1 MALVDAGVPMRAL
14 FCGVTCALDSDGNL
28 VLDPTTKQE
37 KVGAG
42 SRRWHRAAA
51 QQASR
56 PNPNKSVRTHLASSA
71 LFVKAHSALSAKNPI
86 QTCTSQKRNLLAF
99 TPKP

>member
-42 SRRWHRAAA
+42 PQLGLPPGLALTRA
-51 QQASR
+51 Q
-56 PNPNKSVRTHLASSA
+56 LACA
-71 LFVKAHSALSAKNPI
+71 P
-86 QTCTSQKRNLLAF
+86 
-99 TPKP
+99 